1 MGGGVMGEG
10 VFDGLLVIDCASFI
24 AGPAAATIMSDFGA
38 EVVKIEPPGAGDP
51 YRRRATPPIGP
62 GLETNPGFELDGR
75 NKKSLA
81 LDLRQPAG
89 RAVLHRLVGKADV
102 FITNYPPP
110 VRRRLGITYEDLAPL
125 NERLIYASFTGYG
138 ETGPEADKPGF
149 DATAW
154 WARTGL
160 MHLVRAGEETA
171 PARSLP
177 GMGDH
182 PSSMATYGAIVT
194 ALYQRAR
201 TGKGGYVGSSL
212 LANGLWANGC
222 SVQAALCGE
231 KIVPQP
237 PRERGVNALRVHY
250 RCRDGRWILL
260 SIAADEWRWEKFR
273 ECVGTPALDDPR
285 FATSPSREAHA
296 RELIAILDEIF
307 ATKDQAEW
315 RAILDAA
322 GLIFGIVADMDE
334 IPGDPQILA
343 SGALVP
349 FADGGLMTID
359 SPFWIAGQDKA
370 RPRRAP
376 RVGEHSQQ
384 VLREAGYTDAEIT
397 ALRAESVIG

>member
-1 MGGGVMGEG
+1 MGER
-10 VFDGLLVIDCASFI
+10 VFDGLKVIDCASFI
-24 AGPAAATIMSDFGA
+24 AGPAAATVMSDFGA
-38 EVVKIEPPGAGDP
+38 AVVKIEPPGAGDA

-62 GLETNPGFELDGR
+62 GLAGNPGFVLDGR

-81 LDLRQPAG
+81 LDLRSAAG
-89 RAVLHRLVGKADV
+89 RAVLRRLVADADV
-102 FITNYPPP
+102 FITNYPAP
-110 VRRRLGITYEDLAPL
+110 VRRRLGITYDDLAPL

-154 WARTGL
+154 WARSGL

-182 PSSMATYGAIVT
+182 PSAMGTYGAIVT
-194 ALYQRAR
+194 ALYQRER

-222 SVQAALCGE
+222 AVQAALCGE
-231 KIVPQP
+231 KVVPQP
-237 PRERGVNALRVHY
+237 PRERGINALRVHY
-250 RCRDGRWILL
+250 RCRDNRWILL
-260 SIAADEWRWEKFR
+260 SIAADEWRWEKFKA
-273 ECVGTPALDDPR
+273 CLDASVLEDPR
-285 FATSPSREAHA
+285 FASVASREEHA

-334 IPGDPQILA
+334 IADDPQVLA
-343 SGALVP
+343 SEALVL
-349 FADGGLMTID
+349 FVDGSSLTVN
-359 SPFWIAGQDKA
+359 SPFWIASQEKVK
-370 RPRRAP
+370 PHPAP
-376 RVGEHSQQ
+376 AVGEHSEEI
-384 VLREAGYTDAEIT
+384 LREAGYSEIEIG
-397 ALRAESVIG
+397 ALREEGVIA